1 MQEGAFLKG
10 CLHEAVKGVQ
20 DRAEARCR
28 PEALRTAGEAARRR
42 GAGEAAVWEASLN
55 EDIEAM

>member
-1 MQEGAFLKG
+1 MERFIQEGAFLKG

-20 DRAEARCR
+20 DRAEAGCR

-42 GAGEAAVWEASLN
+42 GAVGPGKPPCGRLP
-55 EDIEAM
+55 